1 MNKAHAAGIALLLGA
16 AAVLGMVAATRTAG
30 LGHAASAS
38 VSAQAG
44 KTSSALAWRAHR
56 LDRIE
61 AALRRSL
68 RSRPPKLPPIPAAVH
83 HAAAA
88 RPPAVSSAPV
98 AAAPPRI
105 VYQRPPPIVVVKHHA
120 HDDGHE
126 SGDGSDGGAGDD

>member
-68 RSRPPKLPPIPAAVH
+68 RSRPPKLPPIPAVH

-88 RPPAVSSAPV
+88 LPPAVSSAPV

-126 SGDGSDGGAGDD
+126 SGDGSNGGAGDD

>member
-16 AAVLGMVAATRTAG
+16 AAVIGMVAATRTAV

-38 VSAQAG
+38 AQAG
-44 KTSSALAWRAHR
+44 PTNSTLARRAHR

-61 AALRRSL
+61 TALRRSL
-68 RSRPPKLPPIPAAVH
+68 RSRPPKLPPVPAVH
-83 HAAAA
+83 HPAPAQ
-88 RPPAVSSAPV
+88 PPVVASAPV

-120 HDDGHE
+120 H
-126 SGDGSDGGAGDD
+126 GDDYESADVGDRGGGDD